1 MGYID
6 LPVSG
11 GGITIYPNL
20 AAFPLSAQDGAQ
32 GVAADTNSIYI
43 YNASLP
49 GWVAVATP
57 PVGVFISD
65 LTGDVT
71 ATGPGSAAAT
81 VAFVGG
87 ETAAD
92 VATSVQDTQAATDL
106 STVSTIVKRDASGQ
120 TSLDGL
126 NLDGSTSGAISIQ
139 AANTTTS
146 YTVKMPS
153 AQGASSSVLQNDGSG
168 NLSWSVLPT
177 PVTSVTGSAPI
188 SSSGGTTPAISIS
201 QSSTTVDGYL
211 SATNFTT
218 FNNAATD
225 VSNATALSTVSTLV
239 KRDSNGE
246 TALDGLTLDGSTS
259 GSIKI
264 QSAASVAVP
273 YTVKMPNAQGAAS
286 TFLQNDGSGNLSW
299 AAAGGGLPSQTGN
312 ADKVLATDGSSA
324 SWQYA
329 GLGAGSLGTNNIVLG
344 KATPITTGVRDIVI
358 GTGTASITSA
368 NDSVAIGHNAN
379 ADAVNSV
386 VIGSGSGAGN
396 SQGESVAIGYA
407 AVGGWYSVV
416 VGSNSNT
423 WTGNN
428 GGQIVVG
435 SSSSSGQFGITIGAF
450 SSGANGSIAIGR
462 GVSANGNN
470 SIAIG
475 NDSSTNGI
483 ANSFAVGS
491 DNSPINIFYLGKGA
505 TDQLTANAVKIQT
518 QRADQTTPNVD
529 LSAGTLT
536 LAGSQSTGN
545 KAGGD
550 VIIATAPAGSSG
562 TTLNAHVERARIKA
576 ATEIVINDTGVDFDF
591 RVEGDTDANLLFVDA
606 GADRVG
612 VGTAT
617 PATKL
622 DVNGTAQATAMQVPN
637 YILSPQLYDEGTET
651 GNFTLNLANGPAQQV
666 TINAAGPL
674 VITLSNPVTGGAYLI
689 KIIQGATPGTVTW
702 PANVLW
708 GAAGAPTLS
717 LATGDIDIINLFYDG
732 TDYYGTYAL
741 GF

>member
-20 AAFPLSAQDGAQ
+20 ASFPPSAQDGAQ

-92 VATSVQDTQAATDL
+92 VATSVQDTQAATD
-106 STVSTIVKRDASGQ
+106 
-120 TSLDGL
+120 
-126 NLDGSTSGAISIQ
+126 
-139 AANTTTS
+139 
-146 YTVKMPS
+146 
-153 AQGASSSVLQNDGSG
+153 
-168 NLSWSVLPT
+168 
-177 PVTSVTGSAPI
+177 
-188 SSSGGTTPAISIS
+188 
-201 QSSTTVDGYL
+201 
-211 SATNFTT
+211 
-218 FNNAATD
+218 AAT
-225 VSNATALSTVSTLV
+225 ASTLV
-239 KRDSNGE
+239 KRDSNADSSFNQANAAYFVSNDGIVSV
-246 TALDGLTLDGSTS
+246 TASYNIGLQILDVATNSSVSAGTNFVAIYDPSVPNGSTLS
-259 GSIKI
+259 SSSLSFDTATTTVSLNSNPAGT
-264 QSAASVAVP
+264 QSYSLVLP
-273 YTVKMPNAQGAAS
+273 PAQGAAS
-286 TFLQNDGSGNLSW
+286 TYLQNDGSGNLSW
-299 AAAGGGLPSQTGN
+299 ATVTPGMVNPMTAIGDLIVGGTAGAPQRLAIG
-312 ADKVLATDGSSA
+312 AVDKVLASDGTTST
-324 SWQYA
+324 WQYA
-329 GLGAGSLGTNNIVLG
+329 GLGGGALGSGNVVLGRSNPFTTQTNNVLIGDSATCTGSNTVVIGQNASSSINSMAIGYNSSAFNQSLVIGNSCSVPSGGFCTVIGNSANSTGSQAVFVGRSVTGNSTAGTTIGDAATNNGNVSISMGYASNVGLNADNCVVLG
-344 KATPITTGVRDIVI
+344 SVATAPAGGSNSITI
-358 GTGTASITSA
+358 GTG
-368 NDSVAIGHNAN
+368 
-379 ADAVNSV
+379 
-386 VIGSGSGAGN
+386 
-396 SQGESVAIGYA
+396 
-407 AVGGWYSVV
+407 
-416 VGSNSNT
+416 
-423 WTGNN
+423 
-428 GGQIVVG
+428 
-435 SSSSSGQFGITIGAF
+435 
-450 SSGANGSIAIGR
+450 
-462 GVSANGNN
+462 
-470 SIAIG
+470 
-475 NDSSTNGI
+475 SSTGGL
-483 ANSFAVGS
+483 S
-491 DNSPINIFYLGKGA
+491 NICAFGAASYQVNTFYLGRGA
-505 TDQLTANAVKIQT
+505 
-518 QRADQTTPNVD
+518 ADQTVANSVKIMTMKASGTDTD
-529 LSAGTLT
+529 LSVGTLT

-550 VIIATAPAGSSG
+550 VIISTAPAGSSG
-562 TTLNAHVERARIKA
+562 SSLNSHVERIRAKA
-576 ATEIVINDTGVDFDF
+576 ATEVVVNDTGVDFDF

-606 GADRVG
+606 GNDRVG

-622 DVNGTAQATAMQVPN
+622 DVNGTAQATAVQVPN

-651 GNFTLNLANGPAQQV
+651 GNFTLNLSNGPAQQV

-708 GAAGAPTLS
+708 GAAGAPVLS